1 MGGSRN
7 SDRDARVRDIF
18 RLADKYAVAS
28 VPPGKAAN
36 SSRQRV
42 VQVLA
47 DLDKLDLVSEDL
59 EGLAQARA
67 GYWATFP
74 GHDKP
79 ENQPPPRQE
88 EGQGGAANVGGKTWK
103 FQAVQLTYNAT
114 TAEWASTDEVAL
126 QALFCRFNALLRQV
140 ADSLEAVGL
149 STTMER
155 GASSD
160 HVHCHAYMHLSKAFH
175 RRGRGALEVFR
186 FEGIAPHVQPNTA
199 SGRTYIGAVRHGH
212 FYVVVEKIGSLRLGL
227 RSRGLG
233 ESAGLKFCGKQEAG
247 DFILLVL

>member
-186 FEGIAPHVQPNTA
+186 FE
-199 SGRTYIGAVRHGH
+199 VRHGH